1 MAKHKNRDRGNKHHA
16 RSESERG
23 AEESRSSSME
33 YRSEQAQ
40 SRITPSDVAHKGR
53 QKRFGHN

>member
-1 MAKHKNRDRGNKHHA
+1 MAKHKNRDRGHKQQP

-33 YRSEQAQ
+33 DRSDQRLSQ
-40 SRITPSDVAHKGR
+40 ITPTDVARKGR